1 MQANL
6 PHRVDAEEL
15 GGLPRALL
23 DEYLKRAA
31 GSPASG
37 SADHRNQATHQA
49 TAGPD
54 GLSGQRMEHATT
66 SALRE
71 STANHSGRRPYQI
84 KGWIFLRALRSDVC
98 RPLIV
103 VVRGG
108 LHRDLVGS

>member
-37 SADHRNQATHQA
+37 SADHRNQETHQA

-66 SALRE
+66 SVLRE

-84 KGWIFLRALRSDVC
+84 YVYVLRSS
-98 RPLIV
+98 
-103 VVRGG
+103 
-108 LHRDLVGS
+108 VGSHILTYLLPSVKA